1 VPRLLLIAWVACLLV
16 LPVGCKSEPPT
27 EDNARFEVQLPE
39 FQEFPDR
46 NRHAKLKVAGK
57 EQMVPIEKSGKTIMV
72 DHKLDGKVTEVDM
85 ELSFWPVRYSNT
97 IRKKTVKF
105 KAGEVTKVDMTKADE
120 SDRFEAI
127 FVETPDPV
135 VEEMMKIGKVG
146 KDDTVIDI
154 GCGNGVVVIKAV
166 KLGAKSGVG
175 VDIQEWLV
183 DESKKKAKEEGVAD
197 RCQFRV
203 EDALKM
209 TDLSPYSVVFL
220 CLGEDLQTRLTP
232 LMKKTLKL
240 GSRVV
245 AHTHLIEGWTPDQTT
260 EVSVPGRKMKYPVYL
275 WNIK

>member
-1 VPRLLLIAWVACLLV
+1 VPRLLLLAAFIGLVVPLL
-16 LPVGCKSEPPT
+16 GCKSEPPPA
-27 EDNARFEVQLPE
+27 DVARLEVQLPE
-39 FQEFPDR
+39 FKEFPDR
-46 NRHAKLKVAGK
+46 KRHAKLTVAGK
-57 EQMVPIEKSGKTIMV
+57 EQMVPLEKSGKTITV
-72 DHKLDGKVTEVDM
+72 EHKPDGKATEVEM

-105 KAGEVTKVDMTKADE
+105 KAGEVTKVDMTKADD

-135 VEEMMKIGKVG
+135 VEEMMKIGKVN

-166 KLGAKSGVG
+166 KVGAKSGVG

-197 RCQFRV
+197 KCEFRV

-209 TDLSPYSVVFL
+209 KDLSPYSVVFL

-232 LMKKTLKL
+232 LFKKTLRP
-240 GSRVV
+240 GSRIV
-245 AHTHLIEGWTPDQTT
+245 AHTHLIEGWTPDQTV
-260 EVSVPGRKMKYPVYL
+260 EVSVPGRTMKYPVYL